1 MLMRFC
7 MKSIYPHLPRLDG
20 CVCHASFPAFMYTLI
35 FQLLPQLA
43 PLELKHAHATEAS
56 VPESFGSLAIARHTP
71 CQKGLGAEC
80 QMNILTPLFEVIL

>member
-1 MLMRFC
+1 

-56 VPESFGSLAIARHTP
+56 VHESFGNLAIARPNP
-71 CQKGLGAEC
+71 CQKGLGGRMPNKHAIT
-80 QMNILTPLFEVIL
+80 NI